1 VNLKSVLYQLNIVGQ
16 CRKYRLPIWQCPN
29 FMFLMMGLAIIFTSL
44 TIYGIGTRYVLDPD
58 LVSLIVLAVTIVL
71 FVIAFSITRGL
82 EGLAEASR
90 LKSEFIS
97 IVSHQLRSPI
107 SNLKWAA
114 EVLHSKR
121 FGEIN
126 DKQLEYIKMLGE
138 NSDRMAELVSD
149 LLMVSKIEQGS
160 LTLQKTAF
168 SLVNLTKEVI
178 SGFNALA
185 EASNV
190 KIKTKFAE
198 SLPNVFADPA
208 RIKVVIENL
217 IDNAIRY
224 IKESGEVL
232 IEVTSQGE
240 NILFRIEDNGVGIP
254 REDQKHI
261 FQRFFRSQNI
271 LRHQTQGSGLGLS
284 IVKPI
289 MEKSGGKIWFK
300 SEENKGSTFYF
311 TLPTKT

>member
-1 VNLKSVLYQLNIVGQ
+1 
-16 CRKYRLPIWQCPN
+16 
-29 FMFLMMGLAIIFTSL
+29 MFLMMGLAIIFTSL

-58 LVSLIVLAVTIVL
+58 LVSLIVLTVTIVL
-71 FVIAFSITRGL
+71 FVIAFSITRSL

-114 EVLHSKR
+114 EVLRSER

-126 DKQLEYIKMLGE
+126 DKQSEYIKMLGE
-138 NSDRMAELVSD
+138 NNDRMAELVSD

-160 LTLQKTAF
+160 LILQKTAF
-168 SLVNLTKEVI
+168 SLADLVKDVI
-178 SGFNALA
+178 SGFRALA

-190 KIKTKFAE
+190 EIKIRFAE
-198 SLPNVFADPA
+198 NIPEVLADQA
-208 RIKVVIENL
+208 KIKVVVENL

-224 IKESGEVL
+224 IQERGEVL
-232 IEVTSQGE
+232 IEVTGKGE
-240 NILFRIEDNGVGIP
+240 NVLFKIEDNGVGIP

-261 FQRFFRSQNI
+261 FQRFFRSQNA

-289 MEKSGGKIWFK
+289 VEKSGGKIWFTSK
-300 SEENKGSTFYF
+300 ENEGSTFYF
-311 TLPTKT
+311 TLPIKQ